1 LDLAPVPVPVPVPA
15 GGPARPLRVALS
27 LLSQDE
33 AQYTGTWTLVRE
45 LLRRFRDPEHV
56 SVDVLCT
63 AATRSRLASQVGDG
77 VALWAVRPLRWGGPR
92 ARRAALLAG
101 LHAHPGWPPEA
112 GPEASEVVHY
122 PLTLPVPRCRLPH
135 VVTLHDL
142 QHRDLPDNF
151 TGVQRAWRSLMYERA
166 ARRATV
172 VIADS
177 EHTRRRVI
185 ELLGVPGE
193 RILTCHLAVDS
204 ATFTP
209 EAQPGDE
216 EILAELNLPSDY
228 LLYPASLW
236 PHKNHRALLE
246 AMRAMRDQS
255 ISLVLTGATF
265 GREAELHRWISE
277 LGLGERVR
285 HLGLVAPD
293 RLPVLYRHA
302 RALAFPSSYEGFGMP
317 PLEAMASGCPVASS
331 LAASLSEVVGDAA
344 LPLDPADP
352 EHMADA
358 LERLCSDESLR
369 ARLRRAGLDRV
380 GAFSWD
386 AAQAVHL
393 DAYRLARELGR
404 R

>member
-1 LDLAPVPVPVPVPA
+1 MSPPAPD
-15 GGPARPLRVALS
+15 GGLGPARPLRIALS
-27 LLSQDE
+27 LLSQGD

-45 LLRRFRDPEHV
+45 LLRRFRDPEQA

-63 AATRSRLASQVGDG
+63 AATRSRLAADVGAG
-77 VALWAVRPLRWGGPR
+77 VALSAARPLGRGSPR
-92 ARRAALLAG
+92 VRRVALLAG
-101 LHAHPGWPPEA
+101 LREHRGWPP
-112 GPEASEVVHY
+112 GASEVVHY

-142 QHRDLPDNF
+142 QHRDLPENF
-151 TGVQRAWRSLMYERA
+151 TAAQRAWRSLMYERA

-177 EHTRRRVI
+177 DHTRRRVI
-185 ELLGVPGE
+185 DLLGVPGD
-193 RILTCHLAVDS
+193 RILTCHLAVD
-204 ATFTP
+204 AVTFTP
-209 EAQPGDE
+209 EPRPGDE
-216 EILAELNLPSDY
+216 EILAELNLPSHY

-246 AMRAMRDQS
+246 ALQTMRDPS

-265 GREAELHRWISE
+265 GREAELRRWVAE
-277 LGLGERVR
+277 LGLIGRVR

-302 RALAFPSSYEGFGMP
+302 RALVFPSSYEGFGMP

-331 LAASLSEVVGDAA
+331 LAASLSEVVGAAA

-352 EHMADA
+352 EQMANA
-358 LERLCSDESLR
+358 LERLCGDEGLR
-369 ARLRRAGLDRV
+369 ARLRSAGLDRV

-386 AAQAVHL
+386 AAHAVHL
-393 DAYRLARELGR
+393 AAYRLARELGR